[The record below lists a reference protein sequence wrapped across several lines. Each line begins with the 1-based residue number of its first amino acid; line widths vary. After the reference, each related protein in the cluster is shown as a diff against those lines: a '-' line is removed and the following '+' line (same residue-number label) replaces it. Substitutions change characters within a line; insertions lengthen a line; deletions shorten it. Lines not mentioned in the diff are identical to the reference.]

1 MNSKMLVLFLGLIAL
16 IGCTKTMKAD
26 FVVSNVNIIDVETG
40 KVNNAMD
47 ILIVNHKI
55 DSILPHDNNRK
66 YDATKLI
73 DYSGKYILPGL
84 WDMHVHLSMIGEES
98 IPLFVL
104 NGVTGVRDMG
114 GNWPELK
121 AWRSKGNSSEETRF
135 PKIKTAGPILESPR
149 FYGLYEQILG
159 PDYVE
164 DRIAIDTENQAYA
177 VVDSLHKVGVDFIK
191 VRTVKSQEIFKAI
204 SEACAKHN
212 LPFTGHI
219 DQNIGIEFA
228 VEQNI
233 KSIEHDV
240 FFQALK
246 ANEKEVTD
254 ILVAIKQSKTFFSP
268 TLLATNQYRLR
279 PKSELIDLLNDTLN
293 QKSTY
298 RKYLSPTLIEQWNI
312 QFAIQALEQPLQ
324 WDSLITPLRSF
335 AEKIAENS
343 VVISGTDCGVTGI
356 IPGAGLHDEL
366 RLLVEELGLNPLD
379 AVKSST
385 INAVEI
391 LGLQDEYGLIKPGY
405 YADLLILN
413 ENPLKDITQTSNI
426 YSVLRNGA
434 VIDQNDIEQGFEQ
447 IADKVEQ
454 SRKTYENNTLN
465 YLNTVLKQMSTS
477 SR

>member
-1 MNSKMLVLFLGLIAL
+1 MNSKMSVLFLGLIAL
-16 IGCTKTMKAD
+16 IGCTKTMEAD

-66 YDATKLI
+66 YDAAKLI

-84 WDMHVHLSMIGEES
+84 WDMHVHLSMIGGES

-121 AWRSKGNSSEETRF
+121 AWRSKGNNSEETRF

-149 FYGLYEQILG
+149 FYGLYKQILG
-159 PDYVE
+159 PDYVD

-233 KSIEHDV
+233 RSIEHDV

-254 ILVAIKQSKTFFSP
+254 ILVAIKQSKTFF
-268 TLLATNQYRLR
+268 
-279 PKSELIDLLNDTLN
+279 
-293 QKSTY
+293 
-298 RKYLSPTLIEQWNI
+298 
-312 QFAIQALEQPLQ
+312 
-324 WDSLITPLRSF
+324 
-335 AEKIAENS
+335 
-343 VVISGTDCGVTGI
+343 
-356 IPGAGLHDEL
+356 
-366 RLLVEELGLNPLD
+366 
-379 AVKSST
+379 
-385 INAVEI
+385 
-391 LGLQDEYGLIKPGY
+391 
-405 YADLLILN
+405 
-413 ENPLKDITQTSNI
+413 
-426 YSVLRNGA
+426 
-434 VIDQNDIEQGFEQ
+434 
-447 IADKVEQ
+447 
-454 SRKTYENNTLN
+454 
-465 YLNTVLKQMSTS
+465 
-477 SR
+477 